1 MALDKQFCLKSQI
14 LVLYAKLQR
23 IFPDFATAMLRT
35 ACNLDESWIK
45 VYNQNLGYLWIAGN
59 GACKETS

>member
-23 IFPDFATAMLRT
+23 IFPDFATAM
-35 ACNLDESWIK
+35 I
-45 VYNQNLGYLWIAGN
+45 IA
-59 GACKETS
+59 KSRVDKQFIP

>member
-23 IFPDFATAMLRT
+23 IFPDFATAMIG
-35 ACNLDESWIK
+35 WMVP
-45 VYNQNLGYLWIAGN
+45 VYGVQKGV
-59 GACKETS
+59 

>member
-23 IFPDFATAMLRT
+23 IFPDFATAMFVDFTPLYS
-35 ACNLDESWIK
+35 ALFS
-45 VYNQNLGYLWIAGN
+45 
-59 GACKETS
+59 

>member
-23 IFPDFATAMLRT
+23 IFPDFATAMIVMKLT
-35 ACNLDESWIK
+35 LVKYET
-45 VYNQNLGYLWIAGN
+45 L
-59 GACKETS
+59 CKI

>member
-23 IFPDFATAMLRT
+23 IFPDFATAMLEGER
-35 ACNLDESWIK
+35 ALD
-45 VYNQNLGYLWIAGN
+45 AFHTP
-59 GACKETS
+59 A